1 MVTSLTLFKSTFD
14 NKTHRKMSFHSWSDF
29 SSLLFHLSKQE
40 RKGKK
45 DAELISPATYV
56 DGTTRANRNVL
67 AWAGWAAIDVDDY
80 EFEGDLKDDLVK
92 RFGNYNFICYS
103 TASSTLDQPKF
114 RLVFELER
122 QVEQSE
128 IKHFWWSLNKQLED
142 IGDAQTKDLSRMY
155 YIPAKYVGA
164 HNFIFDNIG
173 YPIDVDHLMAKWPY
187 DRNRDS
193 KNFLDRLPPEL
204 QAAVLEYKQ
213 NKLTNTTYS
222 WSGYRDCPFWP
233 KDLAA
238 EYQTITNTGWYAKMY
253 AIMVKIAGNATYR
266 GYPIQ
271 AFEIADL
278 CKQFDQENGNW
289 YENRPMETEAD
300 RALEY
305 IMRNG
310 KI

>member
-29 SSLLFHLSKQE
+29 SSLLFHLSELE

-67 AWAGWAAIDVDDY
+67 AWAGWAAVDVDDY
-80 EFEGDLKDDLVK
+80 EYEGDLKDDLVM
-92 RFGNYNFICYS
+92 RFGDYNFICYS

-164 HNFIFDNIG
+164 HNFIFDNSG
-173 YPIDVDHLMAKWPY
+173 HPVDVDHLMAKWPY
-187 DRNRDS
+187 DRSRDS
-193 KNFLDRLPPEL
+193 KNFLDRLPPG
-204 QAAVLEYKQ
+204 
-213 NKLTNTTYS
+213 TTS
-222 WSGYRDCPFWP
+222 SRIRI
-233 KDLAA
+233 
-238 EYQTITNTGWYAKMY
+238 QTK
-253 AIMVKIAGNATYR
+253 
-266 GYPIQ
+266 
-271 AFEIADL
+271 
-278 CKQFDQENGNW
+278 
-289 YENRPMETEAD
+289 
-300 RALEY
+300 
-305 IMRNG
+305 
-310 KI
+310 